1 MQTVPS
7 MFVVSDAQ
15 QLASGSFFTRRGIG
29 AFQGEQILAGWLHFT
44 PYADE

>member
-7 MFVVSDAQ
+7 MFVVSGMQ
-15 QLASGSFFTRRGIG
+15 QLAGPFITRRGQRPCQG
-29 AFQGEQILAGWLHFT
+29 AKSLEGWLHFT